1 MDKINVI
8 SRLSSLG
15 YNATTEDDW
24 VLDFLIEK
32 VTTKIKTNCNSSDI
46 PTGLTNISIDMVCGE
61 FLLEKKSRNKLTE
74 IDLSTIIKSIQ
85 IGDTN
90 TNFTDNT
97 ENRFD
102 SLIKNLMHNNVNYGL
117 YRGIKW
123 TK

>member
-123 TK
+123 IK